1 MVTDTTTTTTTAMI
15 TDGALYRL
23 MTWLSPS
30 FPVGAYTYSH
40 GLEWAVESGAVHDR
54 ATLEDWVRGVLAHGA
69 GRSDADL
76 FRDAWAAEGGDL
88 DRVIEV
94 ADAFRGTAEL
104 ALESAAQGRAFL
116 TAVLASWPHPRLDDL
131 AQRCAA
137 LDRPPAYPV
146 AVAVAAAAH
155 GVPLAPAL
163 TAFLHAFTA
172 NLVSAAVRLVPLGQT
187 DGQRVQAALAPAVA
201 EAARAAL
208 ARPPEDFGAAAPRVD
223 LFSMFHETQ
232 YTRLFRS

>member
-1 MVTDTTTTTTTAMI
+1 MI
-15 TDGALYRL
+15 TEDALYRL

-40 GLEWAVESGAVHDR
+40 GLEWAVESGPVRDR

-76 FRDAWAAEGGDL
+76 FRDAWAAEGAAL

-104 ALESAAQGRAFL
+104 ALETAAQGRAFL
-116 TAVLASWPHPRLDDL
+116 TAVQASWPHPRLDDL
-131 AQRCAA
+131 AARCAA

-187 DGQRVQAALAPAVA
+187 DGQRVQAALGPAVA
-201 EAARAAL
+201 AAARAAL
-208 ARPPEDFGAAAPRVD
+208 ARPPEDFGAAAPMVD

>member
-1 MVTDTTTTTTTAMI
+1 MI
-15 TDGALYRL
+15 TEDALYRL

-76 FRDAWAAEGGDL
+76 FRDAWGAEGAAL

-104 ALESAAQGRAFL
+104 ALETAAQGRA
-116 TAVLASWPHPRLDDL
+116 
-131 AQRCAA
+131 
-137 LDRPPAYPV
+137 
-146 AVAVAAAAH
+146 
-155 GVPLAPAL
+155 
-163 TAFLHAFTA
+163 
-172 NLVSAAVRLVPLGQT
+172 
-187 DGQRVQAALAPAVA
+187 
-201 EAARAAL
+201 
-208 ARPPEDFGAAAPRVD
+208 
-223 LFSMFHETQ
+223 
-232 YTRLFRS
+232 

>member
-1 MVTDTTTTTTTAMI
+1 MLDES
-15 TDGALYRL
+15 GLYRL

-40 GLEWAVESGAVHDR
+40 GLEWAVETGAVRDR
-54 ATLEDWVRGVLAHGA
+54 QTLTDWVEGVLLHGA

-76 FRDAWAAEGGDL
+76 FREAHGAEGAAL

-94 ADAFRGTAEL
+94 ADALRGTAEL
-104 ALESAAQGRAFL
+104 AMESANQGRAFL
-116 TAVLASWPHPRLDDL
+116 TAVTASWPHPRLEDL
-131 AQRCAA
+131 ATRCRA
-137 LDRPPAYPV
+137 LERPPAYPV
-146 AVAVAAAAH
+146 AVAVAASAH

-163 TAFLHAFTA
+163 TAFLHALAA

-187 DGQRVQAALAPAVA
+187 DGQKAQAALADTVH
-201 EAARAAL
+201 EAAAAAL
-208 ARPPEDFGAAAPRVD
+208 GRDWDDLGAAAPVVD